1 MPTRPGLL
9 ECIERYFAA
18 APLPDARIETAG
30 ALDVP
35 IGEPSWPY
43 PARPRSGAGPVTA
56 DDVRAA
62 MALQEGAGLPAAV
75 EWVPELFPQTAA
87 AARSAGLTVEELPLL
102 VAVDPVELLLPAG
115 VDLYVVGADGAGV
128 HRPVPAATPPGRVT
142 RTNAVRVPDGTMDA
156 VTSETRSSVS
166 PYAVFDRASWRA
178 LAAGSRLPLDEA
190 ELRDLATLGD
200 RIDLDEVA
208 TVYLPLA
215 ELLDLH
221 VTASRRL
228 WAAQA
233 EFLGNSTAKVPF
245 VIAVAGSVA
254 VGKST
259 TARLLQTLLSA
270 APGSPRVDLVTTDG
284 FLMPNAVLESR
295 GLLGRK
301 GFPESYDRRA
311 LLRFLADVKSGREE
325 VFAPVYDHQ
334 SYDIV
339 PGRFQTVDRPDI
351 LVVEGL
357 NVLQAGRRSDG
368 SAPEVFL
375 SDFFDFS
382 VYVDAAET
390 DIQQWYVDRFLA
402 LRRTAFQDTTAFFH
416 RFASLTDEQ
425 ARETALGIWA
435 AVNGPN
441 LRDNIAPTRSRARL
455 VLQKANDHSVR
466 RVLLRKL

>member
-1 MPTRPGLL
+1 
-9 ECIERYFAA
+9 
-18 APLPDARIETAG
+18 
-30 ALDVP
+30 
-35 IGEPSWPY
+35 
-43 PARPRSGAGPVTA
+43 
-56 DDVRAA
+56 
-62 MALQEGAGLPAAV
+62 
-75 EWVPELFPQTAA
+75 
-87 AARSAGLTVEELPLL
+87 
-102 VAVDPVELLLPAG
+102 
-115 VDLYVVGADGAGV
+115 
-128 HRPVPAATPPGRVT
+128 
-142 RTNAVRVPDGTMDA
+142 MDA
-156 VTSETRSSVS
+156 VTAGTRTQYS
-166 PYAVFDRASWRA
+166 PYAVFDRESWRA
-178 LAAGSRLPLDEA
+178 LAAGSELPLDEA
-190 ELRDLATLGD
+190 GLRALGRLGD
-200 RIDLDEVA
+200 RIDLGEVA

-215 ELLDLH
+215 RLLALH
-221 VTASRRL
+221 VAASRRL

-233 EFLGNSTAKVPF
+233 EFLGNSTAKMPF

-259 TARLLQTLLSA
+259 TARLLQTLLAA

-284 FLMPNAVLESR
+284 FLMPNAVLEAR

-339 PGRFQTVDRPDI
+339 PGRVQTVDRPDI
-351 LVVEGL
+351 LVLEGL

-390 DIQQWYVDRFLA
+390 DIQQWYVDRFLE
-402 LRRTAFQDTTAFFH
+402 LRRTAFADSSAYFH
-416 RFASLTDEQ
+416 RFAGLSDEQ
-425 ARETALGIWA
+425 ARDAALGIWS

-455 VLQKANDHSVR
+455 VLQKSADHSVR